1 MGTHAH
7 TLTCLHANYTHT
19 NTSTHRHI
27 DTHES
32 NTHKHARTCTHIITT
47 RIQRAL
53 THISKHRRGD
63 AHTYAHARTHART
76 HTNTRKRTHYTLTLK
91 STRTYTHAH
100 THTQDVV
107 QLLQTSLQ
115 SSVPSN
121 QQQAAQK
128 GAQPPSPASLQGAY
142 SMLTLCLSA
151 AASSAGTKVGAVLL
165 SAITENQGIPLLLQH
180 AKVRR
185 CSISVEIQPNPAV
198 KRWRHL
204 YGWVAQGAAA
214 LNMLS
219 PRQRAPT
226 ALHTYVSF

>member
-1 MGTHAH
+1 MH
-7 TLTCLHANYTHT
+7 TYNY
-19 NTSTHRHI
+19 
-27 DTHES
+27 DTY
-32 NTHKHARTCTHIITT
+32 TTRTYTYKQAQTRRCTHIRT
-47 RIQRAL
+47 
-53 THISKHRRGD
+53 
-63 AHTYAHARTHART
+63 RTHART
-76 HTNTRKRTHYTLTLK
+76 HTHKHTHYTLTLK